1 MAQTD
6 IASPSISQEIIEEI
20 AHYDQEAKRFLRG
33 EIHPE
38 VFRRFRLQHGIYGQR
53 QDGVQ
58 MVRIK
63 IPFGGLNPSQLVRI
77 ADLSDRYSTGIA
89 HLTTRQDIQLHFV
102 KLEYTAEVMR
112 QLAEV
117 GLTTREACG
126 NTVRN
131 VTACPYAGICP
142 GEVTDVTPYA
152 KAIAYHFLRNPICEN
167 LPRKFKFAFS
177 GCATDCA
184 LTGIHDLGVMA
195 VKRTQEGREEI
206 GFRLTVGGGLGASPK
221 KPYLLEEWVPAD
233 ELHLRCEAVLRVF
246 NRHGNRKNRSLARIK
261 FLIEK
266 VGFERFYAMY
276 AEEYAFLRDGRSA
289 STLTPFDLKPE
300 PVPSNG
306 ARSKPQNGMSPNRD
320 YQAWRA
326 TNVKPQ
332 KQPGYSAVLVTLKI
346 GDLTASQLRGLARV
360 TERFAHS
367 AIRITVTQNFLL
379 RWVSD
384 ADVSALHE
392 ALSELGLGQPGAEH
406 LGDVIAC
413 PGADTC
419 GLGIT
424 SSKGIGRVLTDHLRE
439 TGSASA
445 DDLKGIDIK
454 ISGCPNSCAQHHIAN
469 IGFHGLGHK
478 VDGHLIPA
486 YQLHLGGRSTD
497 QGVAFGLLVGK
508 YPAKRI
514 PEVVDRLI
522 AFYREHRREREP
534 FSSFVDR
541 VGKAPIAE
549 ALAPYASLRAFDE
562 APSQYLDFGA
572 TEPFSLDEAGAG
584 ECAGGVINMV
594 EQHFEDAKY
603 ELAHAAVLLEKG
615 KPVDAVTRAELGV
628 VAAAKALLVTQAIEP
643 TSHELVLKE
652 FQQRMVD
659 TGVIAEALYR
669 PVRTRSEELKT
680 HLTPA
685 GANAYVQ
692 EAKHLVQACKTA
704 FSKID
709 ASLKVAQEKGP
720 EKSAPV
726 SSASAASAVETA
738 PALKL
743 DLLGVACPMN
753 YVRTKL
759 QLEEMEPGQILE
771 VLLDAGEPA
780 ENVPRSV
787 KSDGYR
793 VLSLGQEA
801 GGHYRLVIENKA

>member
-6 IASPSISQEIIEEI
+6 IGIRPIPQEIQEEI
-20 AHYDQEAKRFLRG
+20 DHYEQEARRFLQG
-33 EIHPE
+33 EVHAE

-63 IPFGGLNPSQLVRI
+63 IPFGGMTPPQLERV
-77 ADLSDRYSTGIA
+77 ADISVRYSTGVA
-89 HLTTRQDIQLHFV
+89 HLTTRQDIQIHFV
-102 KLEYTAEVMR
+102 KLEHTADIMR

-131 VTACPYAGICP
+131 VTACPYSGVCP

-152 KAIAYHFLRNPICEN
+152 HAIASHFLRNPVCEN

-184 LTGIHDLGVMA
+184 LTGIHDLGVLA
-195 VKRTQEGREEI
+195 VNHVVDGRERV
-206 GFRLTVGGGLGASPK
+206 GFRLTVGGGLGASPR
-221 KPYLLEEWVPAD
+221 KPYLLEEWVPAE

-246 NRHGNRKNRSLARIK
+246 NRYGNRKNKSLARIR

-266 VGFERFYAMY
+266 VGFEKFYAMY
-276 AEEYAFLRDGRSA
+276 VEEYVFLREGRAA
-289 STLTPFDLKPE
+289 SSLTRFDLAPE

-306 ARSKPQNGMSPNRD
+306 AHRPPKNGAKLSPEYATWRD
-320 YQAWRA
+320 

-332 KQPGYSAVLVTLKI
+332 KQAGYSTALITLMI
-346 GDLTASQLRGLARV
+346 GDLKAEQLRGLAGIAD
-360 TERFAHS
+360 RFAHGT
-367 AIRITVTQNFLL
+367 IRITVTQNFLL
-379 RWVSD
+379 RWVAD
-384 ADVSALHE
+384 ADVPALYE
-392 ALSELGLGQPGAEH
+392 ALCEIGLGRPGAQRV
-406 LGDVIAC
+406 GDVIAC

-424 SSKGIGRVLTDHLRE
+424 SSKGVGRALTEHLEE
-439 TGSASA
+439 TGATYA
-445 DDLKGIDIK
+445 DDIQGIDIK
-454 ISGCPNSCAQHHIAN
+454 ISGCPNSCAQHHIAA
-469 IGFHGLGHK
+469 IGLHGLGHK
-478 VDGHLIPA
+478 VNGRLIPA

-497 QGVAFGLLVGK
+497 QGVVFGMLAGK
-508 YPAKRI
+508 FPAKRI
-514 PEVVDRLI
+514 PEVVDRVL
-522 AFYREHRREREP
+522 ALYREQRQPDEA
-534 FSSFVDR
+534 FTAFVDR
-541 VGKAPIAE
+541 VGKTPIAD
-549 ALAPYASLRAFDE
+549 ALAPYNSLPGFEEAASH
-562 APSQYLDFGA
+562 YLDYGA
-572 TEPFSLDEAGAG
+572 TEPFNLDDAGAG

-628 VAAAKALLVTQAIEP
+628 VAAAKGLLVTQAVEP

-652 FQQRMVD
+652 FEQRMVD
-659 TGVIAEALYR
+659 KGVIARDAYQALRARSEALKNH
-669 PVRTRSEELKT
+669 VTADNAK
-680 HLTPA
+680 
-685 GANAYVQ
+685 AYVG
-692 EAKHLVQACKTA
+692 EAKMLVAACKTA

-709 ASLKVAQEKGP
+709 ASLKVGRDAT
-720 EKSAPV
+720 A
-726 SSASAASAVETA
+726 A
-738 PALKL
+738 PAAPAVAAATAGPAPAIML

-753 YVRTKL
+753 YVKTKL
-759 QLEEMEPGQILE
+759 QLEDMEPRQILE

-793 VLSLGQEA
+793 VVSLEEEA
-801 GGHYRLVIENKA
+801 GHYRLVIENKAE